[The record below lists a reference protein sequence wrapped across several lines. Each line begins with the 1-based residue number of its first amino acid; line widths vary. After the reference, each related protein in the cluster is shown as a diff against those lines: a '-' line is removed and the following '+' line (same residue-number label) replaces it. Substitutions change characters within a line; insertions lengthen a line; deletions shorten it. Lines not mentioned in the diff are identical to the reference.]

1 MGTEKTTEGYPVHPF
16 PKAELLILEWV
27 SHLSSS
33 GWAKPAEFLNSFILS
48 LVLWLMIN
56 STWNI
61 SQLPMQD
68 RIIKHTSLQPGN
80 WQSLQ

>member
-1 MGTEKTTEGYPVHPF
+1 MGTEKTSEEYPVYPF
-16 PKAELLILEWV
+16 PKAELLILECIT
-27 SHLSSS
+27 HLFSS
-33 GWAKPAEFLNSFILS
+33 GWAKPVEFLHSFILS

-68 RIIKHTSLQPGN
+68 NYKTHIHCN
-80 WQSLQ
+80 QSLQ